1 MQIANRHAVSFHY
14 TLTDD
19 QGNVIDSS
27 DGREPLAYIH
37 GGEGPY
43 RAGPGKGP

>member
-27 DGREPLAYIH
+27 DGREPLA
-37 GGEGPY
+37 
-43 RAGPGKGP
+43 